1 MKKVDEFVHD
11 EAHWRNKAAQRM
23 EKNNAGEYEI
33 ICNAVGLREKDSRLY
48 YRTYIPVSLQQVDIQ
63 QFLTDEWDNRLK
75 HFYKEIG
82 RMQGLS
88 FYETNFKTKNIQ
100 FYKQESISVLE
111 NNEIEVQLTDVFSLR
126 LTDDVSEKMDLYECV
141 EKQKDR
147 ICNDIFS
154 GNIKIKHENVAFR
167 QNQIWGNAKFK
178 KVSFLEYNPPKP
190 EKVPE
195 LMKELEIYWNEE
207 IKEEPVIKA
216 GLFTYQFL
224 TIIPYEEDNEIWIS
238 ILLNSFFR
246 KQGMGSNYYI
256 PFARYFAEQDVERKV
271 AMRHTRESGDYAIWV
286 RFFIHVVEM
295 AVAKMNQA
303 IMQLEQIHKD
313 TLASIEKEKQK
324 ILLQDV
330 SAFME
335 ENPIFVIQDIERE
348 FHTAYNTAAKSVAI
362 LEKHGVIK
370 EVSNKQRYR
379 VYCYEQ
385 YLKEIIK

>member
-1 MKKVDEFVHD
+1 MKKNDEFVHN
-11 EAHWRNKAAQRM
+11 EAHWMNEAAQRM
-23 EKNNAGEYEI
+23 GKNNAGEYEI
-33 ICNAVGLREKDSRLY
+33 IRNAVGLREKDSRLY
-48 YRTYIPVSLQQVDIQ
+48 YRTYIPVSLQQVDMQ
-63 QFLTDEWDNRLK
+63 QFLTDEWGSRLK

-88 FYETNFKTKNIQ
+88 FYENNFKTKNIQ
-100 FYKQESISVLE
+100 FCKQESISVLE
-111 NNEIEVQLTDVFSLR
+111 NNEIEIQLTDVFSLR
-126 LTDDVSEKMDLYECV
+126 LTDDVSEKMDLYECL
-141 EKQKDR
+141 EKQKDH
-147 ICNDIFS
+147 ICNDIFN
-154 GNIKIKHENVAFR
+154 GNIKIKHENVTFR
-167 QNQIWGNAKFK
+167 QNQIWGDAKFK
-178 KVSFLEYNPPKP
+178 KISFLEYNPPTP

-224 TIIPYEEDNEIWIS
+224 TIMPYEEDNEIWIS
-238 ILLNSFFR
+238 ILLNSFFK

-256 PFARYFAEQDVERKV
+256 PFARYFAEQDAEREI
-271 AMRHTRESGDYAIWV
+271 AMRHTRESGDYTIWI

-324 ILLQDV
+324 ILLQDI

>member
-1 MKKVDEFVHD
+1 MKKIDEIVHD
-11 EAHWRNKAAQRM
+11 ETHWRNEAVQRI

-33 ICNAVGLREKDSRLY
+33 IRNAVGVQEKDSRLY
-48 YRTYIPVSLQQVDIQ
+48 YRTYIPVSLQQVDMQ
-63 QFLTDEWDNRLK
+63 QFLTDEWGNRLK

-100 FYKQESISVLE
+100 FCKQESISVLE

-126 LTDDVSEKMDLYECV
+126 LTDDVSAKMDLYECL

-167 QNQIWGNAKFK
+167 QNQIWGNAKYK
-178 KVSFLEYNPPKP
+178 KVSFLEYNPPTP

-195 LMKELEIYWNEE
+195 LMKELEMYWNEE
-207 IKEEPVIKA
+207 IEEEPVIKA

-224 TIIPYEEDNEIWIS
+224 TIMPYEEDNEIWIS

-256 PFARYFAEQDVERKV
+256 PFARYFAEQDAERKT

-286 RFFIHVVEM
+286 HFFIHVVEM
-295 AVAKMNQA
+295 AVAKTNQA
-303 IMQLEQIHKD
+303 IMQLEQIHKN
-313 TLASIEKEKQK
+313 TLASIGKEKQK